1 VTTIRKAGSGSGG
14 PASLFSSDNSMSSMR
29 GLTTF
34 ISDIRNARAKEL
46 EERRINKELANIRSK
61 FKGTLVPWPSHCSL
75 VCVGG

>member
-1 VTTIRKAGSGSGG
+1 MTTIRKAGSGSGG
-14 PASLFSSDNSMSSMR
+14 PVSLFSSDNSMSSMR

-61 FKGTLVPWPSHCSL
+61 FKGMINAVPACPL
-75 VCVGG
+75 VCGRS

>member
-1 VTTIRKAGSGSGG
+1 MA
-14 PASLFSSDNSMSSMR
+14 SMR

-61 FKGTLVPWPSHCSL
+61 FKGAHPLSL
-75 VCVGG
+75 VALALHACRAVCML